1 MLRIKDWLYSFIP
14 IILGNLYLWIYI
26 FGIQRDVETFYLLAF
41 SLITSLGFSSLG
53 YLLNEFSDIVDDRI
67 AGKLN
72 VLSGKK
78 HYQVAG
84 LFLFSSLLAFLPW
97 LYLPSDY
104 VSFFLIF
111 LQLSSFIL
119 YSIRPFRFKKI
130 LIISNLLDTFY
141 AYLIPQ
147 ILSAYTFFLFS
158 DYLNFPKYLLIYFIV
173 FFIVGFRNILIHQI
187 DDIFYDKNINNFT
200 LPRKIGI
207 GRTDLLLRGL
217 IVSEFF
223 TITLFLVLM
232 AIKINLYLTT
242 TLIFVFYRAYY
253 LLVKRKEMLSNF
265 IVFFEIR
272 EGFNSIY
279 QIWLPLVFITFLAFN
294 SVYWILIYPIHLLL
308 FADRIMI
315 SKIVSGIKTVVS
327 VTINYTIYY
336 LFRAFGINLK
346 EKGLDAI
353 AYIKSKR

>member
-26 FGIQRDVETFYLLAF
+26 FGIKRDIETFYLLVL

-53 YLLNEFSDIVDDRI
+53 YLLNEFSDIVDDRL

-78 HYQVAG
+78 HYQIAG
-84 LFLFSSLLAFLPW
+84 LFFFSSLLTFLPW

-104 VSFFLIF
+104 ISFFLIV

-119 YSIRPFRFKKI
+119 YSISPFRFKKI
-130 LIISNLLDTFY
+130 VIISNLLDTFY

-158 DYLNFPKYLLIYFIV
+158 DLLNFPKYLLIYFIV

-187 DDIFYDKNINNFT
+187 DDIFYDKNINNLT
-200 LPRKIGI
+200 LPRKLGI

-217 IVSEFF
+217 ILSEFF
-223 TITLFLVLM
+223 AISLFLIFM
-232 AIKINLYLTT
+232 AININLYLIIS
-242 TLIFVFYRAYY
+242 LIFVFYRAYY
-253 LLVKRKEMLSNF
+253 LFVKRKEMLSNF

-279 QIWLPLVFITFLAFN
+279 QIWLPLIFITFLAFN
-294 SVYWILIYPIHLLL
+294 SIYWILIYPIHLLL

-327 VTINYTIYY
+327 VTINYSIYY
-336 LFRAFGINLK
+336 LFRIFRVNLK
-346 EKGLDAI
+346 NEEKDAVT
-353 AYIKSKR
+353 YIKSRW